1 LRVAR
6 VKGNFTMEV
15 APEQAQAMF
24 VRDIAPDLAK
34 DAELALFKE
43 RPGSLEFVPRVDAGN
58 QDFDPVAI
66 ADPDVVGHGE
76 EDEEP
81 DVRRQGSRAES
92 TIFTTAPGRVVGNR
106 ASVFSE
112 LRRWGGP
119 RLTVRFA
126 PAADGTV
133 VTLKGSIDRDVRD
146 ALARL
151 GTPGHWPATAG
162 DPHD

>member
-1 LRVAR
+1 MAR
-6 VKGNFTMEV
+6 VKGSFTIEV
-15 APEQAQAMF
+15 APERAQAMF

-43 RPGSLEFVPRVDAGN
+43 HPGKLEFLPRVDTGN
-58 QDFDPVAI
+58 EDFDAVEV
-66 ADPDVVGHGE
+66 ADPDVVGHKE

-81 DVRRQGSRAES
+81 DVRRVSDRAS
-92 TIFTTAPGRVVGNR
+92 SSIFQTEPGRVVGNR

-112 LRRWGGP
+112 IRRWGAP

-126 PAADGTV
+126 SAADGTV

-151 GTPGHWPATAG
+151 GTPGHWPATAH